1 MFGNYR
7 KIEKR
12 ILSVILVIAM
22 TFGLLSGCGQAKPDT
37 EDATAWESAG
47 KEAVSAGR
55 ELYEASQETK
65 DLLDNLVTALDKKDS
80 KDAAAITDSLSGQ
93 LADTK
98 EKTNAWL
105 SLQTVLGDTLDE
117 ESAGLLKEREKTF
130 TKELEASRKNAEELL
145 EDIQTAL
152 KADDLEE
159 AERKTNELKNLL
171 TEEDVPQTYGTSL
184 PNETEQ
190 QVSDEAVY
198 KEEPLADNRSMEPVQ
213 ETEEELLA
221 TKGDTGLSD
230 AIKEK
235 AEELETPLAI
245 YNYVKN
251 NIGYEYYY
259 GSRKGASGTLDS
271 LGGNDLDQAS
281 LLIAMLRY
289 QGYEAEYVKGDI
301 LLTEE
306 QALSLTGAGTFKQA
320 ADVLASA
327 GTPVTRLMRG
337 EEIVYLRV
345 EHVWVRAYIPYTDY
359 RGAGNTSGDK
369 VWLDLD
375 TGIKDYEAVTN
386 IYDTLDEEGFSEQI
400 QSITE
405 SGDTEQLET
414 LLSKWEKQLESK
426 DLSETYA
433 RKRIIRQ
440 EELSYLPLSLQYQ
453 VEKEKDTFAQ
463 VPDILKDSV
472 TFELNGDV
480 LTSIKASDV
489 QGKDILLSFAPA
501 STSDENIY
509 KSYDSIFDIP
519 AYAVYMTPV
528 LLVDGEEVARGEEYL
543 ESTLGTKSS
552 FTIHISSGGKS
563 TTITNDVTTGS
574 MYAVTLDSQNITASE
589 LQGIYDEVATLKD
602 SVTEKNVYSEAY
614 LGKLLNLAGKL
625 YYAQVD
631 IADTIAADLYDVAV
645 TRSLSEGITGYEVE
659 TTGLYGM
666 VTGIAEGSLYI
677 DVDNDSHSVLSLD
690 EGSDAAREYFLSTGM
705 ISSLY
710 ESTVWEE
717 ITGEESVSTISILAK
732 ASEENIDILLLSKEN
747 LSEEI
752 EKLNTDE
759 TTRQSVINAVN
770 NGMLVTVPSQEVS
783 IGDWHGTG
791 YIVTNPATGVGEYM
805 ISGGLNGGS
814 VATDVTL
821 AYAIDIIFC
830 IVDLSES
837 ILMIVEAAKAL
848 GAAIVLSSYVLG
860 ALGLVVGFV
869 FAALALYSLIHTIYL
884 MCKYVTGDAEA
895 GRELVTDAWINVIIS
910 VATVMGR
917 RFISNAVKESMKNRL
932 VRKYGTDF
940 VEKML
945 KEFDDVSDLS
955 KCIKQL
961 EKQNLSVGIILETA
975 EKYGR
980 EGLEWLIAKSKLG
993 LADNFIRK
1001 LLQFDDLSSL
1011 TDDFIKKLLQ
1021 VDELGLLTDDVI
1033 KAIKNSNGHADK
1045 IIELIIK
1052 YGKDASTAIGT
1063 YGDEAAELIETYGE
1077 KAVEYFSKG
1086 KEPDQVRKLV
1096 VGLTDAKTYEEL
1108 VSTKTTVCGN
1118 YEPSLPPSQILKQ
1131 ELYSAGVAGPPYK
1144 FAAHHIVPIK
1154 DPKAEKAREILATY
1168 GIEWNSAANGVF
1180 LPMETNKYTG
1190 DTALHIG
1197 GHSNDY
1203 IKQVTRRLEEADEA
1217 GGEKSVIT
1225 ELNNIRKDLLDG
1237 KLQVNGG

>member
-130 TKELEASRKNAEELL
+130 TKELETSRKNAEELL

-171 TEEDVPQTYGTSL
+171 TEEEDPQTYGTSL

-221 TKGDTGLSD
+221 TKGDTVLSD
-230 AIKEK
+230 AVKEK
-235 AEELETPLAI
+235 AEELKTPLAI
-245 YNYVKN
+245 YNYLKN
-251 NIGYEYYY
+251 NINYEYYY

-281 LLIAMLRY
+281 LLIAMLRH

-306 QALSLTGAGTFKQA
+306 QALSLTGADSFKQA

-345 EHVWVRAYIPYTDY
+345 EHVWVRANLPFTDY
-359 RGAGNTSGDK
+359 RGAGNAAGDL
-369 VWLDLD
+369 VWIDLD

-463 VPDILKDSV
+463 VPDALKDRV
-472 TFELNGDV
+472 TFEVNGDV
-480 LTSIKASDV
+480 LISIKASDI

-509 KSYDSIFDIP
+509 KSYDSIFNIP

-574 MYAVTLDSQNITASE
+574 MYAVTLDSQSITASE
-589 LQGIYDEVATLKD
+589 LQDVYDEVAALKE
-602 SVTEKNVYSEAY
+602 SVTEKNVYSEEY

-625 YYAQVD
+625 YFAQVD
-631 IADTIAADLYDVAV
+631 IADTIASDMYDVAV
-645 TRSLSEGITGYEVE
+645 TRSLSEGITGYEVQ
-659 TTGLYGM
+659 TSGLYGM

-677 DVDNDSHSVLSLD
+677 DIDNDSHSVLSL
-690 EGSDAAREYFLSTGM
+690 EGDSDVAREYFLSTGM

-732 ASEENIDILLLSKEN
+732 ASEENIDILLLSKAN
-747 LSEEI
+747 LSTEI

-770 NGMLVTVPSQEVS
+770 SGMLVTVPSQEVT
-783 IGDWHGTG
+783 IGDWHGIG

-805 ISGGLNGGS
+805 ISGGLNGGAVAAIAAIPMLLATFSS
-814 VATDVTL
+814 VL
-821 AYAIDIIFC
+821 AAEVL
-830 IVDLSES
+830 IVALAQFLAAMITPFLFGSGV
-837 ILMIVEAAKAL
+837 ILMAL
-848 GAAIVLSSYVLG
+848 
-860 ALGLVVGFV
+860 V
-869 FAALALYSLIHTIYL
+869 F
-884 MCKYVTGDAEA
+884 
-895 GRELVTDAWINVIIS
+895 
-910 VATVMGR
+910 VATVELNRHMWLDYMDYYFSGDFDSYEEACHMASR
-917 RFISNAVKESMKNRL
+917 LGFVSLFEVDAVSLISSVYRYYLNIAINNPYSETFVLGETGSYDVFARQNGYTYFKMSDEKWDEL
-932 VRKYGTDF
+932 VRLFNGNYDEIWKIN
-940 VEKML
+940 KM
-945 KEFDDVSDLS
+945 FID
-955 KCIKQL
+955 KQIAANKTIFL
-961 EKQNLSVGIILETA
+961 TNSPFELYLFESGELRFYQ
-975 EKYGR
+975 R
-980 EGLEWLIAKSKLG
+980 EL
-993 LADNFIRK
+993 NY
-1001 LLQFDDLSSL
+1001 L
-1011 TDDFIKKLLQ
+1011 T
-1021 VDELGLLTDDVI
+1021 ELGYRFEKVGTNLWI
-1033 KAIKNSNGHADK
+1033 AIKN
-1045 IIELIIK
+1045 
-1052 YGKDASTAIGT
+1052 
-1063 YGDEAAELIETYGE
+1063 
-1077 KAVEYFSKG
+1077 
-1086 KEPDQVRKLV
+1086 
-1096 VGLTDAKTYEEL
+1096 
-1108 VSTKTTVCGN
+1108 
-1118 YEPSLPPSQILKQ
+1118 
-1131 ELYSAGVAGPPYK
+1131 
-1144 FAAHHIVPIK
+1144 
-1154 DPKAEKAREILATY
+1154 
-1168 GIEWNSAANGVF
+1168 
-1180 LPMETNKYTG
+1180 
-1190 DTALHIG
+1190 
-1197 GHSNDY
+1197 
-1203 IKQVTRRLEEADEA
+1203 
-1217 GGEKSVIT
+1217 
-1225 ELNNIRKDLLDG
+1225 
-1237 KLQVNGG
+1237 

>member
-501 STSDENIY
+501 SDSDKTIFE
-509 KSYDSIFDIP
+509 SYTSIFDIP

-574 MYAVTLDSQNITASE
+574 MYGVTLDSQSITASE
-589 LQGIYDEVATLKD
+589 LQDVYDEVAALKD
-602 SVTEKNVYSEAY
+602 SVTEENVYSEEY

-625 YYAQVD
+625 YFAQVD
-631 IADTIAADLYDVAV
+631 IADTIASDMYNVAV
-645 TRSLSEGITGYEVE
+645 TRSLSEGITGYEVQ
-659 TTGLYGM
+659 TSGLYGM

-677 DVDNDSHSVLSLD
+677 DVDNDSHSVLSL
-690 EGSDAAREYFLSTGM
+690 EGDSDVAREYFLSTGM

-732 ASEENIDILLLSKEN
+732 ASEENIDILLLSKAN
-747 LSEEI
+747 LSTKI

-759 TTRQSVINAVN
+759 ITKQSIINAVKS
-770 NGMLVTVPSQEVS
+770 GMIVTVPAEEVTM
-783 IGDWHGTG
+783 GDWSGTG

-814 VATDVTL
+814 TKYILGVTELVATICSAVALAVIITTIAGILSGLTL
-821 AYAIDIIFC
+821 
-830 IVDLSES
+830 
-837 ILMIVEAAKAL
+837 
-848 GAAIVLSSYVLG
+848 
-860 ALGLVVGFV
+860 VGC
-869 FAALALYSLIHTIYL
+869 AALLLVAWFAINYMMWTYYL
-884 MCKYVTGDAEA
+884 
-895 GRELVTDAWINVIIS
+895 
-910 VATVMGR
+910 
-917 RFISNAVKESMKNRL
+917 
-932 VRKYGTDF
+932 
-940 VEKML
+940 
-945 KEFDDVSDLS
+945 
-955 KCIKQL
+955 
-961 EKQNLSVGIILETA
+961 
-975 EKYGR
+975 
-980 EGLEWLIAKSKLG
+980 
-993 LADNFIRK
+993 
-1001 LLQFDDLSSL
+1001 
-1011 TDDFIKKLLQ
+1011 
-1021 VDELGLLTDDVI
+1021 
-1033 KAIKNSNGHADK
+1033 
-1045 IIELIIK
+1045 
-1052 YGKDASTAIGT
+1052 
-1063 YGDEAAELIETYGE
+1063 
-1077 KAVEYFSKG
+1077 EYFFEG
-1086 KEPDQVRKLV
+1086 DLE
-1096 VGLTDAKTYEEL
+1096 
-1108 VSTKTTVCGN
+1108 
-1118 YEPSLPPSQILKQ
+1118 
-1131 ELYSAGVAGPPYK
+1131 
-1144 FAAHHIVPIK
+1144 
-1154 DPKAEKAREILATY
+1154 AREISESEL
-1168 GIEWNSAANGVF
+1168 GILVFYTVMLEQYVICFIPNKRIETGTRETTRVGRWMSKEEYNSMVSTGKVQLSGDNKIHVANPANINVF
-1180 LPMETNKYTG
+1180 KNQAPNGSIYVEFDVPSHSISQGGTDGWGIVNGPGSLLDRLYEKKGLP
-1190 DTALHIG
+1190 
-1197 GHSNDY
+1197 
-1203 IKQVTRRLEEADEA
+1203 R
-1217 GGEKSVIT
+1217 IT
-1225 ELNNIRKDLLDG
+1225 EVPDATNISIEGRK
-1237 KLQVNGG
+1237 